1 MVNSIPLEPE
11 ARLDESMA
19 FVEAVIVVVLIIAQH
34 LHGVALNLVGESDRV
49 FEQCVADVGI
59 S

>member
-1 MVNSIPLEPE
+1 
-11 ARLDESMA
+11 MA

-49 FEQCVADVGI
+49 FVQCVADVGL